1 MPSSPRA
8 GLEGSGWRSAV
19 TVNPQR
25 SYSTRACLL
34 VSVTHR
40 WTVLAPRCL
49 AQPATASMTAAPTP
63 RPRGLRP
70 DEHADQLD
78 DLRRRQVPGTQA
90 GRADL
95 GQERDERAVAAG
107 SLAPLVRAEGGLP
120 GVGRGEGVRRVEQR
134 LQADLAQRLPVSHRR
149 RTHQDHASSSLRLC
163 PRLNLIS
170 GLAPQPSL

>member
-1 MPSSPRA
+1 MPISPRA

-25 SYSTRACLL
+25 SYSRGAGVGLGHPQVDGAGTLL
-34 VSVTHR
+34 
-40 WTVLAPRCL
+40 PG
-49 AQPATASMTAAPTP
+49 PAGDRVDDRLTDAAAL
-63 RPRGLRP
+63 GLRP
-70 DEHADQLD
+70 DEHTDQLD
-78 DLRRRQVPGTQA
+78 HLGRRQVPAAQA

-107 SLAPLVRAEGGLP
+107 PLAPLVLAEGSLP

-134 LQADLAQRLPVSHRR
+134 LQADLTQRLPVGHRR
-149 RTHQDHASSSLRLC
+149 RTYQDHASSSLRSC
-163 PRLNLIS
+163 PPLNLFS